1 MAKRE
6 HIEDTKKITL
16 PSGISAEIQEIT
28 GAAEKI
34 LTTDPGASLNK
45 KVNKFILKAL
55 VSLDDKPLPE
65 NPGEAYDLILNMK
78 TGDRN
83 YLLMKIRMAT
93 YGDEVVFN
101 YKCPNC
107 GKTAGYL
114 LNLRE
119 RLDDGTLKIHPFRKD
134 TPLKIETSAGIAEVD
149 YMTCRREQW
158 LNEQKE
164 VDPINLVM
172 AFCTSFDGK
181 APDYKTF
188 ENLYARDLNKI
199 RLAGTGLKGGL
210 EPNIELDCLKCG
222 TSYKAS
228 LFSIQDFFTPL
239 TTPESIGL

>member
-6 HIEDTKKITL
+6 HSEDTRGVQL
-16 PSGISAEIQEIT
+16 PSGRVAEIQEVT

-34 LTTDPGASLNK
+34 LTRDPGASINK

-55 VSLDDKPLPE
+55 VALDDKPLPE
-65 NPGEAYDLILNMK
+65 NPGEAYDLMLDMK

-83 YLLMKIRMAT
+83 YLLTIIRMAT

-107 GKTAGYL
+107 GKTSGYL

-119 RLDDGTLKIHPFRKD
+119 RLDDGTIKVYPFRKD
-134 TPLKIETSAGIAEVD
+134 VPLRIETSAGVAEVD
-149 YMTCRREQW
+149 YMNCRREQW

-188 ENLYARDLNKI
+188 ENLYAKDLNKI

-210 EPNIELDCLKCG
+210 DPNIELDCLKCG
-222 TSYKAS
+222 ISYDAP